1 MSLDAM
7 LDIETLS
14 SAPDAAI
21 VAIGACVFRTDGKA
35 WAGSARPTF
44 YRIITAESA
53 QAMGGHID
61 AATVKWWARQSDDVR
76 RVLNDERA
84 INVSIALSEF
94 SIWLQDVRPRGLWGN
109 GAEFDNVVLR
119 SAWDR
124 NLTAAPWSYRQNR
137 CYRTLKNLRP
147 DIAFEPYG
155 VAHNAL
161 DDAIAQ
167 AMHAERIFAAL
178 AP

>member
-1 MSLDAM
+1 MSLDVM
-7 LDIETLS
+7 LDLETLS

-35 WAGSARPTF
+35 WDETERPTF
-44 YRIITAESA
+44 YRIVNAESA
-53 QAMGGHID
+53 QAMGGRID
-61 AATVKWWARQSDDVR
+61 ASTVKWWARQLEEPR

-84 INVSIALSEF
+84 VNISVALAEF
-94 SIWLQDVRPRGLWGN
+94 SVWLQDVRPSGVWGN
-109 GAEFDNVVLR
+109 GSDFDNVVLR
-119 SAWDR
+119 SAWER
-124 NLTAAPWSYRQNR
+124 NFTPAPWSRRQNR
-137 CYRTLKNLRP
+137 CYRTLKTLRP
-147 DIAFEPYG
+147 DIAFQPYG

-178 AP
+178 AA